1 MKVSILNVSQIIIA
15 IIKKII
21 ILDCEQIS
29 TEFSKNKMLNTF
41 FIFKYKITKYISR
54 YLKYTSNLFKKPT

>member
-15 IIKKII
+15 IKKKLI

-41 FIFKYKITKYISR
+41 L
-54 YLKYTSNLFKKPT
+54 YLNIKSQNI